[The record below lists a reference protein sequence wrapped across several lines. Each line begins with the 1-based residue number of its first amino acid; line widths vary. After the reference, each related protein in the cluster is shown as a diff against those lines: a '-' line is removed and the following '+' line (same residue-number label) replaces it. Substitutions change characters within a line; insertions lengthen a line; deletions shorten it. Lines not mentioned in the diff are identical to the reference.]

1 MDRNSDLGC
10 TCRKLHVVLP
20 HHTPTG
26 KKHKHR
32 RLTERKVKE
41 ELRKR
46 GLMHG
51 DVLKMKREELEVLLH
66 DTVEKV
72 SVGVFGDTTSEST
85 SLLFQL
91 QLIFCPLILL
101 LTGGMLLQ

>member
-1 MDRNSDLGC
+1 MHVRSELEKLRVDRNSDLGC
-10 TCRKLHVVLP
+10 SCRKLHVVLP
-20 HHTPTG
+20 NQTPTG
-26 KKHKHR
+26 RKHKHR

-72 SVGVFGDTTSEST
+72 RYA
-85 SLLFQL
+85 
-91 QLIFCPLILL
+91 
-101 LTGGMLLQ
+101 